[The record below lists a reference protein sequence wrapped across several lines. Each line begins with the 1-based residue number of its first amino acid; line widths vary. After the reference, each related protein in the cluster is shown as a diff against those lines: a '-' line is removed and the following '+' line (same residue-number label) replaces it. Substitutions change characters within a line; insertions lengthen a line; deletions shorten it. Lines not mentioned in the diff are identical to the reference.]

1 MEVSLIKYYLTS
13 VNGKDKI
20 YNFVVESENK
30 MEAELFTSL
39 KVFAFKERGKLQDV
53 SDTDVLMARTNKISR
68 KKYDE
73 IIDSVF
79 YLGKYSV

>member
-1 MEVSLIKYYLTS
+1 MEVGLIKYYLTS
-13 VNGKDKI
+13 VDGKDKI

-39 KVFAFKERGKLQDV
+39 KVFALKESGKLQDV
-53 SDTDVLMARTNKISR
+53 SDIDVLMARTNKISR